1 MYSER
6 ASEWISLAVGC
17 KMAHSE
23 PAIAAMKRLLFLIL
37 GVLCLGSPARSI
49 AQPRDQIRAGDATI
63 EIRYDAPAPSEAL
76 RQMIL
81 RRVALSAKAVTSY
94 YQRYPVHAAYIQVGF
109 HRGRGINSG
118 HAFGWPVAH
127 MAVSVGRDSTA
138 TDFAADWVTTHE
150 MVHLAFP
157 SVAEEHH
164 WIEEGLATYVEPVA
178 RARTG
183 ELSPQKVWGDMVE
196 GMPNG
201 LPQAGDRGLDFTH
214 TWGRTYWGGALFC
227 LLADVAIHEQT
238 ANRAGLDTAL
248 RAILG
253 ATGGYGAERDIEEV
267 LRIGDGATGTRI
279 LEEAYARM
287 GTSAVTPDLPRLW
300 ARLGVPQD
308 PRSQPFD
315 ENAPLAAVRRAI
327 TSPAANP
334 R

>member
-1 MYSER
+1 
-6 ASEWISLAVGC
+6 
-17 KMAHSE
+17 
-23 PAIAAMKRLLFLIL
+23 MKRLLFLIL

-118 HAFGWPVAH
+118 HAFGWPAAR

-227 LLADVAIHEQT
+227 LLADVEIRKRTRNQKGLEHALRGILNGGGSIESEWTLSRALET
-238 ANRAGLDTAL
+238 ADRAAGVSVLEELYAKMRADPVAPDLDRLWRDLGVESRAGTVVFNDA
-248 RAILG
+248 
-253 ATGGYGAERDIEEV
+253 
-267 LRIGDGATGTRI
+267 
-279 LEEAYARM
+279 
-287 GTSAVTPDLPRLW
+287 
-300 ARLGVPQD
+300 
-308 PRSQPFD
+308 
-315 ENAPLAAVRRAI
+315 APLAAIRRAI
-327 TSPAANP
+327 TQPADQTP
-334 R
+334 